1 MNRKCW
7 YRLLALSL
15 FILIGCQSEAEIPE
29 GYYQFE
35 KAEIEATINQLSFSP
50 DYPQYVPIPVEFII
64 SDLYLIAGTD
74 EEAIDISFYSRE
86 NELLTFQV
94 TEGTFAI
101 STDAE
106 NIDIDSTIKAYYDDS
121 GFAKI
126 LTWQNNG
133 LSYKLEFRSSVI
145 GDDQPS
151 RRISKEDLIKVAQS
165 THS

>member
-1 MNRKCW
+1 M
-7 YRLLALSL
+7 
-15 FILIGCQSEAEIPE
+15 
-29 GYYQFE
+29 
-35 KAEIEATINQLSFSP
+35 
-50 DYPQYVPIPVEFII
+50 
-64 SDLYLIAGTD
+64 
-74 EEAIDISFYSRE
+74 
-86 NELLTFQV
+86 

-106 NIDIDSTIKAYYDDS
+106 NIDIDSTIKAYYDDN